1 MDPRI
6 DEALRATVLYR
17 PLSGD
22 DRARLADVSVLR
34 SYDKG
39 AALFSEGDPS
49 DFLYTIVHGR
59 AKVVK
64 MLASGKE
71 VILEIFGPGDPV
83 GAVVAYEGRPYP
95 ATAIAIEPTSCLL
108 VRRAAFFAL
117 LEGHPTLARSF
128 MLGLTHRIVELTR
141 RIPEVAGGRVETRFA
156 HLFLKLAD
164 KMGVPRP
171 EATFIPMAL
180 SRQDL
185 ADLTG
190 TTVETCIR
198 IMSRWGKEAVVRTE
212 KEGFLLL
219 DRPALESLRDS
230 LGVPRVR

>member
-1 MDPRI
+1 VDSRI
-6 DEALRATVLYR
+6 EEALRATVLYR
-17 PLSGD
+17 SLSSE
-22 DRARLADVSVLR
+22 DRARLGGVSVVR

-39 AALFSEGDPS
+39 ETLFSEGDSS
-49 DFLYTIVHGR
+49 DFLYTIVTGR

-64 MLASGKE
+64 LLASGKE

-95 ATAIAIEPTSCLL
+95 ASAIAIEPTSCLL
-108 VRRAAFFAL
+108 VRRMPFFAL
-117 LEGHPTLARSF
+117 LEHHPTLVRSF
-128 MLGLTHRIVELTR
+128 ILGLTSRIVELTR

-164 KMGVPRP
+164 KTGVARSDGI
-171 EATFIPMAL
+171 FIPMGL

-198 IMSRWGKEAVVRTE
+198 IMSRWGKEGLVRTE
-212 KEGFLLL
+212 KEGFVLL
-219 DRPALESLRDS
+219 DRPALERLAQ
-230 LGVPRVR
+230 G

>member
-1 MDPRI
+1 MDTRI
-6 DEALRATVLYR
+6 DQAFRATVLYR
-17 PLSGD
+17 ALSAD
-22 DRARLADVSVLR
+22 DRSRLGEVSSLK

-39 AALFSEGDPS
+39 GTLFSEGDPS
-49 DFLYTIVHGR
+49 DFLYTIVSGR

-64 MLASGKE
+64 MLPSGKE

-95 ATAIAIEPTSCLL
+95 ATAIAIEPTTCLL
-108 VRRAAFFAL
+108 VRRASFFAL
-117 LEGHPTLARSF
+117 LERHPTLVRSF
-128 MLGLTHRIVELTR
+128 ILGLTHRIVELTR

-156 HLFLKLAD
+156 HLFLKLAE

-171 EATFIPMAL
+171 EGTFIPMAL

-190 TTVETCIR
+190 TTIETCIR
-198 IMSRWGKEAVVRTE
+198 IMSRWGKEDVVRTE
-212 KEGFLLL
+212 REGFFVL
-219 DRPALESLRDS
+219 DRQTLEDLAQ
-230 LGVPRVR
+230 G